1 MPYLDHPIFSRD
13 LLSNRQNQFLTII
26 QNLISVFRM
35 IPPMVEMGEMANHG
49 GSAAAM
55 VNIGYEK
62 GHETEK
68 R

>member
-1 MPYLDHPIFSRD
+1 M
-13 LLSNRQNQFLTII
+13 TII
-26 QNLISVFRM
+26 QNLISVIRM
-35 IPPMVEMGEMANHG
+35 IPLMAEMGEMANHG

-55 VNIGYEK
+55 VNIGHEK